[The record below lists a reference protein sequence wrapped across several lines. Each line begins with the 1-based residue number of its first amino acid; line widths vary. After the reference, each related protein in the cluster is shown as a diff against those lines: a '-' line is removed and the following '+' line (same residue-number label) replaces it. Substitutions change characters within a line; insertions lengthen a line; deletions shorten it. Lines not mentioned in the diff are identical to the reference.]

1 MQRAYVRANKAA
13 TFYFYLTGP
22 QGSYGTAG
30 AATGQESSLTAY
42 YVIDGG
48 SYTSTGTTVEE
59 VDGSTLAG
67 IYKVTCTDVVTDGYN
82 IVMNLYHSS
91 GSTYRSDPLAISTDT
106 LYPPGMNI
114 IAIHEGTTAA
124 ANLELAFDGT
134 GYIGGSTLQSVNA
147 TQISGDSAAANNLE
161 SAFDGTGYAGGTI
174 KQEVD
179 INKVSGDATAATNLE
194 AAFDGTG
201 YAGGTIKQEVD
212 INKVSGDAT
221 AATNLEAAFD
231 GTGYAGGTIKQE
243 ADIAKIDGSTD
254 GVSSLGKGADSMLE
268 GSCTTGSTTSSI
280 KGTGS
285 LSTVDDFY
293 NDRMLLFTGGSGGL
307 QYQGRAITDYDGSSK
322 TFTTDAFTSA
332 PATGDTFL
340 IV

>member
-1 MQRAYVRANKAA
+1 MQRAYVRYNKAA

-30 AATGQESSLTAY
+30 PATGQESSLTAY
-42 YVIDGG
+42 YIIDSG
-48 SYTSTGTTVEE
+48 SYTSTGTTVDE
-59 VDGSTLAG
+59 VEGTYLPG
-67 IYKVTCTDVVTDGYN
+67 VYKVTCTDVVTNGYN
-82 IVMNLYHSS
+82 IVMSLYHSS
-91 GSTYRSDPLAISTDT
+91 GTTYRSTPLAISTDA

-114 IAIHEGTTAA
+114 IEVHEDTTAA
-124 ANLELAFDGT
+124 ANLEA
-134 GYIGGSTLQSVNA
+134 
-147 TQISGDSAAANNLE
+147 
-161 SAFDGTGYAGGTI
+161 AFDGTGYAGGTI

-179 INKVSGDATAATNLE
+179 VAALSGDLSAAANLE

-212 INKVSGDAT
+212 INKISGDAT
-221 AATNLEAAFD
+221 ASDNLEKAFD
-231 GTGYAGGTIKQE
+231 GTGYGIQPAGGASEIS

-322 TFTTDAFTSA
+322 TFTTDPFTSA

>member
-1 MQRAYVRANKAA
+1 MQRAYVQYNKAA

-30 AATGQESSLTAY
+30 PATGQQSSLSAY
-42 YVIDGG
+42 YSLDGG
-48 SYTSTGTTVEE
+48 SSTSTGTTVAE
-59 VDGSTLAG
+59 VDSSTMAG
-67 IYKVTCTDVVTDGYN
+67 VYSVTCTDVVTNGYH
-82 IVMNLYHSS
+82 IVMSLYHST
-91 GSTYRSDPLAISTDT
+91 STYRSTPIAIYTDA

-114 IAIHEGTTAA
+114 VAIHEDITAA
-124 ANLELAFDGT
+124 ANLEA
-134 GYIGGSTLQSVNA
+134 
-147 TQISGDSAAANNLE
+147 
-161 SAFDGTGYAGGTI
+161 AFDGTGYAGGTI

-221 AATNLEAAFD
+221 AATNIEAAFD

-243 ADIAKIDGSTD
+243 IDIAKIDGSTD

-307 QYQGRAITDYDGSSK
+307 QYQGRAITDYDGSTK
-322 TFTTDAFTSA
+322 TFTTDPFTSA
-332 PATGDTFL
+332 PSSGDTFL

>member
-1 MQRAYVRANKAA
+1 MQRAYVRYNKAA

-30 AATGQESSLTAY
+30 PATGQESSLTAY
-42 YVIDGG
+42 YIIDSG
-48 SYTSTGTTVEE
+48 SYTSTGTTVDE
-59 VDGSTLAG
+59 VEGTFVPG
-67 IYKVTCTDVVTDGYN
+67 VYKLTCTDVVTLGYN
-82 IVMNLYHSS
+82 IVMSLYHSS
-91 GSTYRSDPLAISTDT
+91 GTTYRSTPLAISTDA

-114 IAIHEGTTAA
+114 IEVHEDTTAA
-124 ANLELAFDGT
+124 ANLEA
-134 GYIGGSTLQSVNA
+134 
-147 TQISGDSAAANNLE
+147 
-161 SAFDGTGYAGGTI
+161 AFDGTGYAGGTI

-179 INKVSGDATAATNLE
+179 VAALSGDLSAAANLE

-212 INKVSGDAT
+212 INKISGDAT
-221 AATNLEAAFD
+221 ASDNLEKAFD
-231 GTGYAGGTIKQE
+231 GTGYGIQPAGGASEIS

-307 QYQGRAITDYDGSSK
+307 QYQGRAITDHDGSSK
-322 TFTTDAFTSA
+322 TFTTDPFTSA

>member
-1 MQRAYVRANKAA
+1 MQRAYVRYNKAA

-30 AATGQESSLTAY
+30 PATGQESSLTAY
-42 YVIDGG
+42 YIIDSG
-48 SYTSTGTTVEE
+48 SYTSTGTTVDE
-59 VDGSTLAG
+59 VEGTYLPG
-67 IYKVTCTDVVTDGYN
+67 VYKVTCTDVVTNGYN
-82 IVMNLYHSS
+82 IVMSLYHSS
-91 GSTYRSDPLAISTDT
+91 GTTYRSTPLAISTDA

-114 IAIHEGTTAA
+114 IEVHEDTTAA
-124 ANLELAFDGT
+124 A
-134 GYIGGSTLQSVNA
+134 
-147 TQISGDSAAANNLE
+147 
-161 SAFDGTGYAGGTI
+161 
-174 KQEVD
+174 
-179 INKVSGDATAATNLE
+179 NLE

-212 INKVSGDAT
+212 INKISGDAT
-221 AATNLEAAFD
+221 ASDNLEKAFD
-231 GTGYAGGTIKQE
+231 GTGYGIQPAGGASEIS

-322 TFTTDAFTSA
+322 TFTTDPFTSA

>member
-147 TQISGDSAAANNLE
+147 TQISGDSGEIQWQKFPAN
-161 SAFDGTGYAGGTI
+161 Y
-174 KQEVD
+174 V
-179 INKVSGDATAATNLE
+179 V
-194 AAFDGTG
+194 
-201 YAGGTIKQEVD
+201 
-212 INKVSGDAT
+212 
-221 AATNLEAAFD
+221 
-231 GTGYAGGTIKQE
+231 
-243 ADIAKIDGSTD
+243 
-254 GVSSLGKGADSMLE
+254 GKN
-268 GSCTTGSTTSSI
+268 
-280 KGTGS
+280 
-285 LSTVDDFY
+285 F
-293 NDRMLLFTGGSGGL
+293 NR
-307 QYQGRAITDYDGSSK
+307 
-322 TFTTDAFTSA
+322 
-332 PATGDTFL
+332 
-340 IV
+340 

>member
-1 MQRAYVRANKAA
+1 MQRAYVRYNKAA

-30 AATGQESSLTAY
+30 PATGQESSLTAY
-42 YVIDGG
+42 YIIDSG
-48 SYTSTGTTVEE
+48 SYTSTGTTVDE
-59 VDGSTLAG
+59 VEGTYLPG
-67 IYKVTCTDVVTDGYN
+67 VYKVTCTDVVTNGYN
-82 IVMNLYHSS
+82 IVMSLYHSS
-91 GSTYRSDPLAISTDT
+91 GTTYRSTPLAISTDA

-114 IAIHEGTTAA
+114 IEVHEDTTAA
-124 ANLELAFDGT
+124 A
-134 GYIGGSTLQSVNA
+134 
-147 TQISGDSAAANNLE
+147 
-161 SAFDGTGYAGGTI
+161 
-174 KQEVD
+174 
-179 INKVSGDATAATNLE
+179 NLE

-212 INKVSGDAT
+212 INKISGDAT
-221 AATNLEAAFD
+221 ASDNLEKAFD
-231 GTGYAGGTIKQE
+231 GTGYGIQPAGGASEIS

-293 NDRMLLFTGGSGGL
+293 NDRMLLFTGGSGGR

-322 TFTTDAFTSA
+322 TFTTDPFTSA